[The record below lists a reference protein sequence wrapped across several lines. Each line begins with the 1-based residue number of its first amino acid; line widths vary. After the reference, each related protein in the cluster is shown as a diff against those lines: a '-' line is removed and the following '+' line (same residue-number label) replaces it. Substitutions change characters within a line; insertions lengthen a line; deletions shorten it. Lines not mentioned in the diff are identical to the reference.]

1 MNLPQPIRELIEE
14 FNKFPGIGSK
24 TAEKFAYYLLKQ
36 PRDEIDK
43 LISSLQKIKTSI
55 NLCQQCYNFSE
66 KTSCE
71 LCSDPHRDKSILCIV
86 SDSADLWA
94 LEKTN
99 EYKGLYYILG
109 GLINQIDGVGP
120 DQLRFKELIERIK
133 KNGVKEIILALD
145 ATMEGETTVLY
156 LTKALKSLS
165 IKITRLARGLPMGS
179 DIEYA
184 DEVTLTSAL
193 SGRREIK

>member
-1 MNLPQPIRELIEE
+1 MDLPQPIRELIAE
-14 FNKFPGIGSK
+14 FNKLPGIGSK

-36 PRDEIDK
+36 PKTEIDK
-43 LISSLQKIKTSI
+43 LTASLQKIKTSI

-66 KTSCE
+66 KTPCE
-71 LCSDPHRDKSILCIV
+71 LCANPNRDKTLLCVV

-109 GLINQIDGVGP
+109 GLINQIDGIGP
-120 DQLRFKELIERIK
+120 DQLRFKELITRIK
-133 KNGVKEIILALD
+133 NNGVKEVIFALD

-156 LTKALKSLS
+156 LTKALKFLP

-193 SGRREIK
+193 SGRKEI

>member
-14 FNKFPGIGSK
+14 FNKLPGIGSK

-36 PRDEIDK
+36 PKEEIDK
-43 LISSLQKIKTSI
+43 LIFSLQKIKTSI
-55 NLCQQCYNFSE
+55 NLCKLCYNFSE
-66 KTSCE
+66 KTPCE
-71 LCSDPHRDKSILCIV
+71 LCADPHRDKTLLCVV

-99 EYKGLYYILG
+99 EYKGCYYILG

-120 DQLRFKELIERIK
+120 DQLRFKELLARIK
-133 KNGVKEIILALD
+133 NNNIKEVILALD

-156 LTKALKSLS
+156 LTKALKHLH

-193 SGRREIK
+193 SGRKEI